1 MFKVALLVWIVLGST
16 LAGIAVVVITSIP
29 NLYDQGFTL
38 IPWGAAGG
46 FVLAIP
52 FSFIIAK
59 QLTAAFK
66 R

>member
-29 NLYDQGFTL
+29 SFYDQGFTL